1 MDKITVTQ
9 DDVEAAK
16 DEGATFVLEELAE
29 MVGVSDWSIQ
39 DGSESWE
46 GDVSATAYHILVQA
60 KVINDWD
67 NSVARHQTDAQ
78 MAAPDGP
85 AKRLQEIADG
95 AGFDDVY
102 GIVWPHEHGV
112 VRRDLKAIL
121 ASLSA
126 SNAMRDA
133 LEEARLTL
141 AHARVFIG
149 SRQKM
154 HPDGQKL
161 YDEAIAHAEAALA
174 GQGTTLDRQ
183 TVERVLE
190 PDDLLPSYCR
200 LLDAMQG
207 DDPDAVDSA
216 FHASIEAVSKF
227 GLLRASMDPNHVR

>member
-1 MDKITVTQ
+1 MPDKITVTQ
-9 DDVEAAK
+9 ADRDLWKSLKRAFWKDAEEDHEEIGLEIIAAHR
-16 DEGATFVLEELAE
+16 LA
-29 MVGVSDWSIQ
+29 
-39 DGSESWE
+39 
-46 GDVSATAYHILVQA
+46 
-60 KVINDWD
+60 
-67 NSVARHQTDAQ
+67 QTDAQ

-85 AKRLQEIADG
+85 AKRLQEIADS

-161 YDEAIAHAEAALA
+161 YDEAIAQAEAALA

-183 TVERVLE
+183 TEE
-190 PDDLLPSYCR
+190 
-200 LLDAMQG
+200 
-207 DDPDAVDSA
+207 
-216 FHASIEAVSKF
+216 K
-227 GLLRASMDPNHVR
+227 